1 MRWLIV
7 LPFDRPEHMGV
18 DFRDELLAMGHEV
31 RTFAYRRNNPLYK
44 NRGTKAAYELFILRR
59 LERLCRA
66 WRPSVVLVV
75 KGGPITPGV
84 IRRVKRSL
92 DVLFVNFFP
101 DNPLLMIPFDRI
113 EAYDVFFTKERYA
126 LRCLEGVGLSNLC
139 YMPLYCVPEYHHRSE
154 PGGEANALP
163 AAAISLVGSCY
174 PYRER
179 LISALG
185 DYPIKIWGKGWE
197 RARSAPVRAMVAGG
211 PVYGRAKLAV
221 FAGSTLSLNP
231 HHPMNDIVGVNT
243 RAFELAASGTC
254 QVVDLKDELPALFT
268 PGEEVVAYRDLDDLR
283 RQLDHYLSH
292 PDEARA
298 IAQNAQRRALKEHTL
313 HRRIEEMLDV
323 VERRFGRRG

>member
-31 RTFAYRRNNPLYK
+31 RTFAYRRTNPLYK

-66 WRPSVVLVV
+66 WRPSIVLVI

-126 LRCLEGVGLSNLC
+126 LRVLESVGLRNLH
-139 YMPLYCVPEYHHRSE
+139 YLPMYCVPAIHHPVTLSAEERLRYSR
-154 PGGEANALP
+154 P
-163 AAAISLVGSCY
+163 ISLVGSRY

-179 LISALG
+179 LVKELLA
-185 DYPIKIWGKGWE
+185 YPLKLWGAGWR
-197 RARSAPVRAMVAGG
+197 RAESPDIRSRVAGG
-211 PVYGRAKLAV
+211 PVWGQAKLAV
-221 FAGSTLSLNP
+221 YCGSTLSLNP

-243 RAFELAASGTC
+243 RAFELAASGVC
-254 QVVDLKDELPALFT
+254 QVSDLKDELPLLFA
-268 PGEEVVAYRDLDDLR
+268 PGEEVLAYRDLEELK
-283 RQLDHYLSH
+283 QYLTYYLSH
-292 PDEARA
+292 PDEART
-298 IAQNAQRRALKEHTL
+298 IGENARKRALKEHTL
-313 HRRIEEMLDV
+313 RHRIDEMLAVIDQ
-323 VERRFGRRG
+323 RFGRR